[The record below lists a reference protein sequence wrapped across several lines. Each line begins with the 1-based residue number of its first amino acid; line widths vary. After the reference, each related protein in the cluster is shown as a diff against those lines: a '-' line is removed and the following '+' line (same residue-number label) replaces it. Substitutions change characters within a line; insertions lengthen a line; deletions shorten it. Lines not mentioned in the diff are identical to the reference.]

1 MRIAPLVAICLLVGA
16 SVNAQTVESEE
27 AAREI
32 GIVTSD
38 SEVATVTYKAGTS
51 RIEVAAGRDV
61 NVQDLIGSAKIRPND
76 DPQTI
81 VDKVDAVRKRYYPE
95 AEISLIASVPRSPG
109 TATSAVRLYK
119 YYVLW
124 NRRGS
129 FYAYWNVMGAAVT
142 FLGRVSGAWNYYECI
157 GCSTWRFYTTVRS
170 GGSLTR
176 ANYGAY
182 TRRGFNYVPAAGS
195 KADIIMYFFD

>member
-129 FYAYWNVMGAAVT
+129 FYAY
-142 FLGRVSGAWNYYECI
+142 
-157 GCSTWRFYTTVRS
+157 
-170 GGSLTR
+170 
-176 ANYGAY
+176 
-182 TRRGFNYVPAAGS
+182 
-195 KADIIMYFFD
+195 

>member
-1 MRIAPLVAICLLVGA
+1 VRFAALVVSVCLLAFGTA
-16 SVNAQTVESEE
+16 NAQTVESQAVEE
-27 AAREI
+27 SA
-32 GIVTSD
+32 IVTSD
-38 SEVATVTYKAGTS
+38 SHVATVTYKAGTS

-61 NVQDLIGSAKIRPND
+61 NVQDLMTSAKIRPND